1 MIDRWYI
8 SVGLWFKNA
17 GYLWEMGL
25 TEARLGGG
33 GQLLSKYKL
42 CALNPVKVTNYFC
55 EKGSK
60 NCWWVA
66 LQEVPGTSQRWA
78 KGWSWNGIQPL
89 LCDNQILP
97 SLAVLPAP
105 SFLPLLPTLWTDI
118 LRLEGVDETRQSSG
132 KRKESLLQSG
142 VWSVRLW
149 GVSSLSPNPRVAAP
163 HQRPP
168 PSGVP
173 RDSS

>member
-1 MIDRWYI
+1 
-8 SVGLWFKNA
+8 
-17 GYLWEMGL
+17 MGL
-25 TEARLGGG
+25 TEASLGGG

-55 EKGSK
+55 DKGSK

-132 KRKESLLQSG
+132 KRKEDRSSNPNKLHLLNMHQNWFILNFSLWVTDA
-142 VWSVRLW
+142 VWRWVL
-149 GVSSLSPNPRVAAP
+149 VFPLPDLLLSC
-163 HQRPP
+163 
-168 PSGVP
+168 S
-173 RDSS
+173 

>member
-25 TEARLGGG
+25 TEARLGG

-66 LQEVPGTSQRWA
+66 LQEVRYKSENWA

-97 SLAVLPAP
+97 SLLDTPAP
-105 SFLPLLPTLWTDI
+105 LFSLSFPLCGQTSWDWRALMKQG
-118 LRLEGVDETRQSSG
+118 RAAERG
-132 KRKESLLQSG
+132 KESLLQSG

>member
-1 MIDRWYI
+1 
-8 SVGLWFKNA
+8 
-17 GYLWEMGL
+17 MGL

-33 GQLLSKYKL
+33 GQLLSKYKP

-55 EKGSK
+55 DKGSK

-66 LQEVPGTSQRWA
+66 LRKVPGTSQRWA

-97 SLAVLPAP
+97 SLTVTPAP
-105 SFLPLLPTLWTDI
+105 HPHPHPPSHS
-118 LRLEGVDETRQSSG
+118 VDRHPEIGRRWWN
-132 KRKESLLQSG
+132 KAEPRKEERRVQIPPPVWGLQCQTLG
-142 VWSVRLW
+142 RVP
-149 GVSSLSPNPRVAAP
+149 SLSPHPRVVAP
-163 HQRPP
+163 HPHPP